1 MTAAFNEDKEKK
13 PLSMHPQKF
22 ALWLFLV
29 TVIMIFASLTSY
41 YIVKKA
47 EGNWHDFDL
56 PNYFWVNTAVIII
69 SSATMHWAY
78 LSAKKDK
85 FQMLK
90 MTLLICTI
98 LGIAFLVG
106 QYYCWTD
113 LYDRGIKLSGN
124 VSGSILFLISG
135 LHWVH
140 LIGGVIFLIVIF
152 FKSLTFSIHS
162 KNLVALEMCATYWH
176 FLGGLWVYLFVFLLV
191 NH

>member
-1 MTAAFNEDKEKK
+1 MTAAFNEDKAKK

-90 MTLLICTI
+90 MALLITTI
-98 LGIAFLVG
+98 LGIAFLIG
-106 QYYCWTD
+106 QYFCWTD
-113 LYDRGIKLSGN
+113 LYERGIKLSGN
-124 VSGSILFLISG
+124 VSGSILFLLSG
-135 LHWVH
+135 LHWCH
-140 LIGGVIFLIVIF
+140 LIGGVIFLIVVF
-152 FKSLTFSIHS
+152 GKSLSFNIHA

-191 NH
+191 NR